1 MTHAFE
7 QSNVGSS
14 GSDDAFFVLRDAREL
29 LERRIAELA
38 TRSGIGS
45 KPVVDGF
52 SRAVGEAHDELAAAK
67 QRDGFE
73 STEGLT
79 ASRITLMCDADLEL
93 DIRIKDVCKRVADR
107 CNSALWRVQLRYM
120 TLLNRPGMLPENNPA
135 GPEALS
141 AGMWSFC
148 QASDALLERKM
159 ELLGRLEEIFLT
171 DLSKVYDE
179 LNELLSGH
187 NIEPAHAQITQSPN
201 ARTPSSGATGSGG
214 FGGGSGGDGGV
225 GNAFAALQQALSAQ
239 FGGAPALPVSGSV
252 PGGFGSSGSVATG
265 ASTGAGANVALSAA
279 TLLMLNQLSARLDQL
294 QAGGMGFA
302 GSMVAGGGGASAGTV
317 SPAGGMATGVVQQTL
332 ATASDTPADEASAH
346 AMPAAGAPRAI
357 RAADL
362 DLPLGNPEGIA
373 LETLG
378 YIFEAM
384 FETWDLPDTVKTAI
398 GRLQIPMLKLSLY
411 DQSLFSDEQHPA
423 RRLIN
428 AMGRAAAGLPRDIAR
443 SHHVS
448 MRLWQIAG
456 GVQETLQGDP
466 AVLEAP
472 LAEVQ
477 ALIAERDAEAA
488 AQAAPYIAHIT
499 SIEAKEKE
507 AEGVER
513 WLEEIGKQ
521 PSAREIHDFLGHYW
535 VRVMEAAIAD
545 GGEQGSAWSE
555 ARQTADDLVWSVQP
569 KVDAEDRKRLATLVA
584 TLIRRV
590 NAGLDRIGVS
600 GDERQPFLDVCFN
613 LQTGSLRG
621 APPPMVTAET
631 DAVSDS
637 DATAETPVQFEDATV
652 NSRVPVDDG
661 VLLTLGRLDGK
672 KNAYRT
678 SAQNIQTGQWL
689 QITLAGNEVRTGMVT
704 WIAQERGTVLLCN
717 PEWKTDDDATGAPLA
732 LAMSAAA
739 LDQKRRQGA
748 LSVISTRAIFDEAA
762 SRALAQIARGGLRQ
776 TPASQ

>member
-7 QSNVGSS
+7 QSNLGS
-14 GSDDAFFVLRDAREL
+14 GGPDDAFFVLRDSREL

-38 TRSGIGS
+38 TRAGIGS

-52 SRAVGEAHDELAAAK
+52 ARAVGEAHDELASAK

-107 CNSALWRVQLRYM
+107 CNSAMWRVQLRYM
-120 TLLNRPGMLPENNPA
+120 TLLNRPGMLPENNPV

-148 QASDALLERKM
+148 QASDAVLERKM
-159 ELLGRLEEIFLT
+159 ELLGRLEEIFLS
-171 DLSKVYDE
+171 DLSEVYDE
-179 LNELLSGH
+179 LNELLSGR
-187 NIEPAHAQITQSPN
+187 NVEAAHAQITQSPN
-201 ARTPSSGATGSGG
+201 ARVPSSAATGGG
-214 FGGGSGGDGGV
+214 HGGASGDGGI

-252 PGGFGSSGSVATG
+252 SGTVGGSASSATG
-265 ASTGAGANVALSAA
+265 AATGAGTNVALSAA

-294 QAGGMGFA
+294 QAG
-302 GSMVAGGGGASAGTV
+302 SMWVTGGIGAGGAATVGGGL
-317 SPAGGMATGVVQQTL
+317 PAGGVVGDATGSG
-332 ATASDTPADEASAH
+332 APSDTAAVSG
-346 AMPAAGAPRAI
+346 MPASGAPRAI

-428 AMGRAAAGLPRDIAR
+428 AMGRAAAGLPRDVAR
-443 SHHVS
+443 AHHVS

-456 GVQETLQGDP
+456 NVQETLQGDP
-466 AVLEAP
+466 AVLDAP
-472 LAEVQ
+472 LAEVE
-477 ALIAERDAEAA
+477 ALIAERNAEAA
-488 AQAAPYIAHIT
+488 AQAAPFIDYIA
-499 SIEAKEKE
+499 SIEAREKD

-513 WLEEIGKQ
+513 WLEEIGKH
-521 PSAREIHDFLGHYW
+521 PSAREIHDFLGRYW
-535 VRVMEAAIAD
+535 VRVMAAAIAE
-545 GGEQGSAWSE
+545 GGEQGSAWGE
-555 ARQTADDLVWSVQP
+555 ARQTAEELVWSVQP

-600 GDERQPFLDVCFN
+600 GEERQPFLDVCFN

-621 APPPMVTAET
+621 APPPMVTAATEAGS
-631 DAVSDS
+631 DADAAEGLPGQKE
-637 DATAETPVQFEDATV
+637 DATATARIPV
-652 NSRVPVDDG
+652 G
-661 VLLTLGRLDGK
+661 GGILLALGRLDGK

-678 SAQNIQTGQWL
+678 SAQDVQTGQWL
-689 QITLAGNEVRTGMVT
+689 QVTLAGNEVRTGMVA
-704 WIAQERGTVLLCN
+704 WIARERGTVLLCN
-717 PEWKTDDDATGAPLA
+717 PEWKANDDAPDAPLA
-732 LAMSAAA
+732 IAMSAAA
-739 LDQKRRQGA
+739 LDQRRRQGG
-748 LSVISTRAIFDEAA
+748 LSVISARAIFDEAA
-762 SRALAQIARGGLRQ
+762 SRALAQIAGGGARQ
-776 TPASQ
+776 TSAAQ